1 MNRPTK
7 TARQLLG
14 AKRSKGTGVMSVAP
28 GDSILSA
35 LKVMQEKDIGA
46 VVVLDGGRFAG
57 ILTERDCARKVELQ
71 GKTARDT
78 LVRQIMT
85 EHPLFYASPGDS
97 VEECRALMGR
107 HRVRHLPVCDDGTV
121 SDEGR
126 VIGVLSI
133 RDVLE
138 EIIAEE
144 KHVICDLETGRLVM
158 TTDTGAY

>member
-1 MNRPTK
+1 MDRPSK
-7 TARQLLG
+7 TARQLLE
-14 AKRSKGTGVMSVAP
+14 AKRSDVTGVMGVTP
-28 GDSILSA
+28 GDTVLSA
-35 LKVMQEKDIGA
+35 LKLMQEKDIGA
-46 VVVLDGGRFAG
+46 VVVLEGDKLQG
-57 ILTERDCARKVELQ
+57 ILTERDYAREVELK

-85 EHPLFYASPGDS
+85 ERPVLYATPGDP
-97 VEECRALMGR
+97 VEKCRALMGQ
-107 HRVRHLPVCDDGTV
+107 HRVRHLAVCDN
-121 SDEGR
+121 GR

-144 KHVICDLETGRLVM
+144 EHTIRDLETDRLVM